1 MRCIKG
7 DCVTLANRITMVRL
21 LLIPVF
27 VALIVSYT
35 HEHPWIRYSAL
46 GVYGVAAISDVL
58 DGFVARAYN
67 QKTKLGTLLDPLAD
81 KLMVNIGFVFMAVNE
96 QFAHRIPYWFPVV
109 LLARDAMI
117 VMGAYLI
124 NEFYGPVRVKP
135 RITGKLTTLFLMSLM
150 IAVLLE
156 TEIMHKLLIAS
167 VVLCG
172 VSYVDYML
180 AGFKQ
185 IGNEDEA

>member
-1 MRCIKG
+1 
-7 DCVTLANRITMVRL
+7 MVRL

-35 HEHPWIRYSAL
+35 REQPIIRYAAL
-46 GVYGVAAISDVL
+46 VVYAIAAVSDAL

-81 KLMVNIGFVFMAVNE
+81 KLMVNIGFVFMAVND

-124 NEFYGPVRVKP
+124 NEFYGPVRIKP
-135 RITGKLTTLFLMSLM
+135 RITGKVTTAFQMSLM
-150 IAVLLE
+150 IAVLIEASFTRHLLYA
-156 TEIMHKLLIAS
+156 TVIMSA
-167 VVLCG
+167 
-172 VSYVDYML
+172 VSYVDYMQT
-180 AGFKQ
+180 GIRQ

>member
-1 MRCIKG
+1 
-7 DCVTLANRITMVRL
+7 MVRL

-35 HEHPWIRYSAL
+35 REQPWIRYAAL
-46 GVYGVAAISDVL
+46 GVYAVAAISDAL

-135 RITGKLTTLFLMSLM
+135 RVSGKLTTLFQMSLM
-150 IAVLLE
+150 ISVLLE
-156 TEIMHKLLIAS
+156 VELMHKLLLIT

>member
-1 MRCIKG
+1 
-7 DCVTLANRITMVRL
+7 MVRL

-27 VALIVSYT
+27 VAFIVSYT
-35 HEHPWIRYSAL
+35 REQPWLRYGAL
-46 GVYGVAAISDVL
+46 IVYAIAAASDAL

-67 QKTKLGTLLDPLAD
+67 QKTKLGALLDPLAD
-81 KLMVNIGFVFMAVNE
+81 KLMVNIGFVFMAVND

-117 VMGAYLI
+117 VMGVYLI

-135 RITGKLTTLFLMSLM
+135 RITGKVTTAFQMSLM
-150 IAVLLE
+150 IAVLIE
-156 TEIMHKLLIAS
+156 ASFTEKLLIATAVMS
-167 VVLCG
+167 A
-172 VSYVDYML
+172 VSYVDYMYT
-180 AGFKQ
+180 GIRQ

>member
-1 MRCIKG
+1 
-7 DCVTLANRITMVRL
+7 MVRL

-35 HEHPWIRYSAL
+35 REQPALRYAAL
-46 GVYGVAAISDVL
+46 VVYGIAAISDGL

-81 KLMVNIGFVFMAVNE
+81 KLMVNIGFVFMAVND

-124 NEFYGPVRVKP
+124 NELYGPVRVKP
-135 RITGKLTTLFLMSLM
+135 RVSGKVTTAFQMSLM

-156 TEIMHKLLIAS
+156 AGIMHKLLIAT
-167 VVLCG
+167 VVMTA

-180 AGFKQ
+180 AGFRQ
-185 IGNEDEA
+185 IGNEDET